1 MDRSS
6 LPYLPFPKHKPSVPN
21 VRNVDNSR
29 NHSERDFLF
38 NAHAQN
44 STSAADDT
52 VNNEV
57 INFVTRAR
65 KRKWSQTEESL
76 DYWETQRVKAEYEKV
91 RLETELIKQRME
103 QEATIFAFKKRALE
117 TKFQYFSTLIER
129 TSVQNAKQG
138 GTN

>member
-1 MDRSS
+1 MDRAS

-21 VRNVDNSR
+21 VRAADNSR

-38 NAHAQN
+38 NARAQN

-91 RLETELIKQRME
+91 KLETELIKQRME

-129 TSVQNAKQG
+129 TSVQNPKQG